1 VVAIVFGINA
11 ANSKCSCPLCKWN
24 SKLALAFDAV
34 WPLDRSHEEAAECIK
49 KKKEERQGYKNKA
62 IFMFIPMRNIGIDPY
77 MMRIT
82 GKLFFFLKI
91 YIEVSVDRNSSG
103 DLSKRPILKK
113 LWDFIE
119 LECKITNPFYS
130 VVEENGDTEI
140 KIRETINK
148 NERLLIIKKMFSDNR
163 SLFSLFPENFKD
175 DETLEVL
182 NFVFKEYY
190 DLMEFIMK
198 DHTDTADYTY
208 DEESLIKRLK
218 NWLSFY
224 IILTNDNL
232 ITPYV
237 HIFVNHVPELI
248 RLYKNLNIFSM
259 QSLEYLNSRTKLHYF
274 RNTNKQTKSVTT
286 QLLQKQNRM
295 EFINYR
301 GTLDEIP
308 ESNIDI
314 SVIYEVSIAC

>member
-1 VVAIVFGINA
+1 M
-11 ANSKCSCPLCKWN
+11 
-24 SKLALAFDAV
+24 
-34 WPLDRSHEEAAECIK
+34 HQE
-49 KKKEERQGYKNKA
+49 KKEERQGYKNKA

-148 NERLLIIKKMFSDNR
+148 NERLLIINQ
-163 SLFSLFPENFKD
+163 
-175 DETLEVL
+175 
-182 NFVFKEYY
+182 EYY

-259 QSLEYLNSRTKLHYF
+259 QS
-274 RNTNKQTKSVTT
+274 
-286 QLLQKQNRM
+286 
-295 EFINYR
+295 
-301 GTLDEIP
+301 
-308 ESNIDI
+308 
-314 SVIYEVSIAC
+314 

>member
-1 VVAIVFGINA
+1 M
-11 ANSKCSCPLCKWN
+11 
-24 SKLALAFDAV
+24 
-34 WPLDRSHEEAAECIK
+34 K
-49 KKKEERQGYKNKA
+49 KKKEERQRYKNKA
-62 IFMFIPMRNIGIDPY
+62 IFMFIPMRNKGIDPFH
-77 MMRIT
+77 MCMRIT

-119 LECKITNPFYS
+119 LECKITHPFYS

-198 DHTDTADYTY
+198 DHTDNADYTY

-237 HIFVNHVPELI
+237 HIFVYHVP
-248 RLYKNLNIFSM
+248 
-259 QSLEYLNSRTKLHYF
+259 
-274 RNTNKQTKSVTT
+274 
-286 QLLQKQNRM
+286 
-295 EFINYR
+295 
-301 GTLDEIP
+301 
-308 ESNIDI
+308 
-314 SVIYEVSIAC
+314 

>member
-1 VVAIVFGINA
+1 M
-11 ANSKCSCPLCKWN
+11 
-24 SKLALAFDAV
+24 
-34 WPLDRSHEEAAECIK
+34 
-49 KKKEERQGYKNKA
+49 KN
-62 IFMFIPMRNIGIDPY
+62 
-77 MMRIT
+77 
-82 GKLFFFLKI
+82 

-148 NERLLIIKKMFSDNR
+148 NERLLIINQ
-163 SLFSLFPENFKD
+163 
-175 DETLEVL
+175 
-182 NFVFKEYY
+182 EYY

-198 DHTDTADYTY
+198 DHTDNADYTY

-237 HIFVNHVPELI
+237 HIFVNHVP
-248 RLYKNLNIFSM
+248 
-259 QSLEYLNSRTKLHYF
+259 
-274 RNTNKQTKSVTT
+274 
-286 QLLQKQNRM
+286 
-295 EFINYR
+295 
-301 GTLDEIP
+301 
-308 ESNIDI
+308 
-314 SVIYEVSIAC
+314 

>member
-1 VVAIVFGINA
+1 ME
-11 ANSKCSCPLCKWN
+11 L
-24 SKLALAFDAV
+24 
-34 WPLDRSHEEAAECIK
+34 
-49 KKKEERQGYKNKA
+49 
-62 IFMFIPMRNIGIDPY
+62 
-77 MMRIT
+77 
-82 GKLFFFLKI
+82 
-91 YIEVSVDRNSSG
+91 
-103 DLSKRPILKK
+103 
-113 LWDFIE
+113 IE

-148 NERLLIIKKMFSDNR
+148 NERLLIINQ
-163 SLFSLFPENFKD
+163 
-175 DETLEVL
+175 
-182 NFVFKEYY
+182 EYY

-198 DHTDTADYTY
+198 DHTDTADYTS

-259 QSLEYLNSRTKLHYF
+259 QS
-274 RNTNKQTKSVTT
+274 
-286 QLLQKQNRM
+286 
-295 EFINYR
+295 
-301 GTLDEIP
+301 
-308 ESNIDI
+308 
-314 SVIYEVSIAC
+314 

>member
-1 VVAIVFGINA
+1 MYEDNWQTI
-11 ANSKCSCPLCKWN
+11 
-24 SKLALAFDAV
+24 
-34 WPLDRSHEEAAECIK
+34 
-49 KKKEERQGYKNKA
+49 
-62 IFMFIPMRNIGIDPY
+62 
-77 MMRIT
+77 
-82 GKLFFFLKI
+82 FFLKI

-119 LECKITNPFYS
+119 LECKITNPFYL

-237 HIFVNHVPELI
+237 HIFVYHVPELI

>member
-1 VVAIVFGINA
+1 
-11 ANSKCSCPLCKWN
+11 
-24 SKLALAFDAV
+24 
-34 WPLDRSHEEAAECIK
+34 
-49 KKKEERQGYKNKA
+49 
-62 IFMFIPMRNIGIDPY
+62 MFIPMRNIGIDPY

-148 NERLLIIKKMFSDNR
+148 NERLLIINQ
-163 SLFSLFPENFKD
+163 
-175 DETLEVL
+175 
-182 NFVFKEYY
+182 EYY

-259 QSLEYLNSRTKLHYF
+259 QS
-274 RNTNKQTKSVTT
+274 
-286 QLLQKQNRM
+286 
-295 EFINYR
+295 
-301 GTLDEIP
+301 
-308 ESNIDI
+308 
-314 SVIYEVSIAC
+314 